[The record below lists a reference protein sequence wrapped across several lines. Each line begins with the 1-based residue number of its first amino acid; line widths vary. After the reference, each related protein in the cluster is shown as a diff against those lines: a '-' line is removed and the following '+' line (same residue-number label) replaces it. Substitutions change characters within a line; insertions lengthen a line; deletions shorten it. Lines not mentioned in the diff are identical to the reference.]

1 MLDETT
7 INKMVKMRENGKTLR
22 EIGKR
27 FGISRQRV
35 CQIFKKIES
44 VDEND
49 CVTYTR
55 KKYNQSSVIK
65 KIKFV
70 GLRNELESKGWSISR
85 LCDKSGANYQS
96 TRRNF
101 QSGTL
106 PSNPD
111 DINRIIKTL
120 NSTYEKLFM
129 EVDKDSEEE

>member
-22 EIGKR
+22 EIGER
-27 FGISRQRV
+27 FGISKQRV
-35 CQIFKKIES
+35 FQILKKIEHI
-44 VDEND
+44 DAND
-49 CVTYTR
+49 YIIYTR
-55 KKYNQSSVIK
+55 KKHNKSSAVK

-85 LCDKSGANYQS
+85 LCDKSGASYQS
-96 TRRNF
+96 VRRNF
-101 QSGTL
+101 LLGTL

-111 DINRIIKTL
+111 DINRIIKAL
-120 NSTYEKLFM
+120 NSTYENLFM